1 LSLPKAG
8 EEGLVLIVSWIDD
21 NIIIGSKK
29 AVEKTKKNIMER
41 FDCKDCGDIEECV
54 GCKIVKTKFY

>member
-1 LSLPKAG
+1 M
-8 EEGLVLIVSWIDD
+8 VLIVSWIDD